1 MKYLKKIGLFLVI
14 FAFVFQSISVPISA
28 MSKEEQIIIDDLQIA
43 TILVDEDDVPLYK
56 EGSETSE
63 LLRSLQSEEK
73 VAVLEKLDDFSYVE
87 YSSDEN
93 TEEILR
99 GFIQNDFLNF
109 DEFGDI
115 DDIQT
120 ATILLDEN
128 VEKAPLFEENSE
140 ESEILA
146 LLQPD
151 EKVVIMEKLDDFS
164 FVEYVASDEE
174 VWQGF
179 IHNHFLKFDSQTN
192 SEESNDDPSE
202 VDTNDEEEENFPEDE
217 LDQEPDEQ
225 ATSEDIID
233 EQDTSEI
240 IEPDEPE
247 VPEDKSESDENDD
260 QVDVNDQK
268 ENKSSAKLN
277 LTMKATSSKI
287 SLEGIALKNPT
298 SVYADTSTSSKSL
311 KSYPTGSILKYSED
325 PKLKDWYTTGVYING
340 VKHEGY
346 IHKSHV
352 ENADNNHV
360 LLEGI
365 ALKNS
370 TSVYTRAS
378 TSSGARKS
386 YPAGSVLKYYTYS
399 ENWYKTGV
407 YINGKKQTGY
417 IHKSHVENATNS
429 PRLHEGIAKSSTTV
443 YTNASTQSGAL
454 RSYPAGSIL
463 KYYTYSKDWYRT
475 GVYINGKKQTGY
487 IHKSHVE
494 NATDNPKF
502 HEGVAL
508 ESPTRVYTNASTSSK
523 ALRSYPVG
531 SILKFYTYS
540 KDWYRTGV
548 YINGVKQTGY
558 IHKSHVGDG
567 NTHYDLTLDQAL
579 KIQMDATPQTDNK
592 YAWVSKEYIDK
603 DNKVIASSLNV
614 RPRPGTGTDKSF
626 NPIGTLSKGTTV
638 KILEEYNG
646 WYAIE
651 YNSKDQWRHARPED
665 VMYYLNPLN
674 FINDSIQKFQ
684 FLDLARTSGA
694 SKTVLN
700 NYLRG
705 KGILSG
711 QAEAFIEAGQKYGLN
726 DIYLI
731 SHALLETG
739 GGTSTLANGVKYNG
753 EIVYNMYGIGAYD
766 SCPIECGAERAY
778 EEGWTTPAKAI
789 IGGAEFIGNDY
800 VRAGQNTLYKMRWN
814 PAAMASTN
822 RYGKQYATDIGWAS
836 KQISTMYNLYQEIGE
851 YTLYLDIPIYK

>member
-63 LLRSLQSEEK
+63 ILNLLQSEEK

-87 YSSDEN
+87 YSRDEN

-417 IHKSHVENATNS
+417 IHKSHVEDVTENQVLIEGIALKNSTSVYTRASTSSGARKSYPAGSILKYYTYSKNWYKTGVYINGKKQTGYIHKSHVENATNS

-508 ESPTRVYTNASTSSK
+508 ESPTRVYTNAST
-523 ALRSYPVG
+523 
-531 SILKFYTYS
+531 
-540 KDWYRTGV
+540 D
-548 YINGVKQTGY
+548 
-558 IHKSHVGDG
+558 
-567 NTHYDLTLDQAL
+567 
-579 KIQMDATPQTDNK
+579 
-592 YAWVSKEYIDK
+592 
-603 DNKVIASSLNV
+603 
-614 RPRPGTGTDKSF
+614 
-626 NPIGTLSKGTTV
+626 
-638 KILEEYNG
+638 
-646 WYAIE
+646 
-651 YNSKDQWRHARPED
+651 
-665 VMYYLNPLN
+665 
-674 FINDSIQKFQ
+674 
-684 FLDLARTSGA
+684 
-694 SKTVLN
+694 
-700 NYLRG
+700 
-705 KGILSG
+705 
-711 QAEAFIEAGQKYGLN
+711 
-726 DIYLI
+726 
-731 SHALLETG
+731 
-739 GGTSTLANGVKYNG
+739 
-753 EIVYNMYGIGAYD
+753 
-766 SCPIECGAERAY
+766 
-778 EEGWTTPAKAI
+778 
-789 IGGAEFIGNDY
+789 
-800 VRAGQNTLYKMRWN
+800 
-814 PAAMASTN
+814 
-822 RYGKQYATDIGWAS
+822 
-836 KQISTMYNLYQEIGE
+836 
-851 YTLYLDIPIYK
+851 